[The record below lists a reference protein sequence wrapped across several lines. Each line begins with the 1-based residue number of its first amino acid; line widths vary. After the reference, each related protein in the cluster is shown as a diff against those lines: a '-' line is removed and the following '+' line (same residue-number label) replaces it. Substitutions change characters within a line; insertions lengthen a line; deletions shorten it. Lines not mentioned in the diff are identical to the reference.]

1 MLSIPSIALYHCPL
15 IMTHILFLA
24 HSQAFN
30 WIVNSMKVRAGG
42 SGELIGVGVAVD
54 VVVGWQ

>member
-1 MLSIPSIALYHCPL
+1 
-15 IMTHILFLA
+15 MTHILFLA